1 VISAERV
8 GVRFH
13 FDRHRRVVTPNTAR
27 LRSGTSTKWGLH
39 NVSFA
44 AAGGEGIAL
53 IGRSGSGK
61 TTMLRML
68 AGVYVPDE
76 GRLRVRGPVASLL
89 AVDAGLLSLLTG
101 RENALLLGVLG
112 GLSRRAAKRAL
123 DSVKERSGLGDAF
136 EYPVTAYSQ
145 GMRARLGFAVAEDI
159 EPRILLLDEVHEAL
173 DHEFRAVVQE
183 RARTL
188 VETGGV
194 VVAAGH
200 DHPLLEQLCSRAIY
214 LDDGTIVADGPFR
227 EIQPAYLEDVRVRSS
242 AMIEHAGST
251 R

>member
-8 GVRFH
+8 GVQFY
-13 FDRHRRVVTPNTAR
+13 FDRHRRVVTPNAAR
-27 LRSGTSTKWGLH
+27 FRSGTTSTWGLH
-39 NVSFA
+39 GVSFSA
-44 AAGGEGIAL
+44 SGSEGIAL

-61 TTMLRML
+61 TTMLRLL

-89 AVDAGLLSLLTG
+89 AIDSGLLSLLTG
-101 RENALLLGVLG
+101 RENALVLGVLR
-112 GLSRRAAKRAL
+112 GLSRGEAKRSL
-123 DSVKERSGLGDAF
+123 EWVKERSGLGDAF
-136 EYPVTAYSQ
+136 EYPVSAYSQ
-145 GMRARLGFAVAEDI
+145 GMRARLGFAVAEKI

-173 DHEFRAVVQE
+173 DHEFRSIVQE

-188 VETGGV
+188 IAAGGV
-194 VVAAGH
+194 VVATGH

-214 LDDGTIVADGPFR
+214 LDSGSIVADGPFR
-227 EIQPAYLEDVRVRSS
+227 DVQRAYLEDVR
-242 AMIEHAGST
+242 AGSH